1 MNGNLLI
8 PDLCVGCGHAGLLKF
23 LLMESGMSS
32 VAVCFFG
39 PIHCFTEILP
49 KCSHM
54 WMISIIMIFLS
65 YTAHFRSPRWGYLLW
80 RSQLYECYYMYITIN
95 AIRGF
100 SYIFYT
106 RLTQFSPKMEV
117 KRSSLNPTFLFFVPS
132 SPYSIF
138 SFSSVTDG
146 ESLSPR
152 GSQSLW
158 MRPHVNHRLSCDGSC
173 QWRASHMGLASEL
186 VCNPPS
192 PASEVPHGS
201 LLAFGLRIAAADRA
215 GWQERRERCESR
227 TQRLA
232 RTSIRAGR
240 VDVMPTR
247 REMV

>member
-39 PIHCFTEILP
+39 PIYCFTEILP

-117 KRSSLNPTFLFFVPS
+117 KRSSLNPTFLFFCAILSLFHFLFQLSDRWRVPL
-132 SPYSIF
+132 PQGKPV
-138 SFSSVTDG
+138 SV
-146 ESLSPR
+146 
-152 GSQSLW
+152 
-158 MRPHVNHRLSCDGSC
+158 NAAAC
-173 QWRASHMGLASEL
+173 Q
-186 VCNPPS
+186 S
-192 PASEVPHGS
+192 PA
-201 LLAFGLRIAAADRA
+201 L
-215 GWQERRERCESR
+215 
-227 TQRLA
+227 
-232 RTSIRAGR
+232 
-240 VDVMPTR
+240 M
-247 REMV
+247 